1 MKLRS
6 FLAIAALSALT
17 FAACVPTEENLG
29 EAKITVNPA
38 EITFG
43 AADGQQPVTLVA
55 TRDWHIFS
63 QPEWVALDKTSGEA
77 STKEQTVKISVEA
90 NKGHDREGE
99 LVFTIGLARASLLIK
114 QTGEQGVLN
123 KGTGTKDDP
132 FSVAGVIEYV
142 KGLEADKQSTD
153 QFYVKGKVSTI
164 TQDYTYNVSNGNTFG
179 NARFNISDD
188 GTATSEFICYNCY
201 YLGNRKFTAGETDI
215 KVNDDVIVCGLVV
228 NYKGNTPEFVSGK
241 NFLYELNGKSE
252 GGGSSTTTATPTG
265 TGTEADPY
273 NVAAAINAASV
284 LKYTDTKNY
293 EKKEGVYA
301 IGKISAIKSISWDV
315 TASDYYGNAEYS
327 IVDEGYT
334 AVLGVYRGFFYNGE
348 KFTAQDQIKVGDEVL
363 ILGDLCNMFG
373 NTPQFT
379 TGSKIIKLNG
389 KGKEVQTV
397 TGTITE
403 TVKAED
409 NSKVV
414 VAESIV
420 AAKSL
425 KGVIVTDG
433 TTNVYVYTDKAPEA
447 AIGDKVKIE
456 ATKTTYYGLPEFTE
470 PTITVLSSGNTV
482 PRTELKDITKTV
494 DTYSSADTEYL
505 TATGTL
511 IKDGNYY
518 NIKADGATRVIS
530 PSQLDSSIDPSALV
544 DKRVVI
550 TGYFNTINTGKNIL
564 NVIATEIK
572 AGNPDEKY
580 CSVST
585 KEIKVAASATEASFN
600 ITANAAWTLTS
611 DKETFVATPTS
622 GEADATVK
630 VTFPANE
637 TDEAVVANIKVTCA
651 AANAEYTVV
660 ITQSK
665 KSAAGEKNFVKVAT
679 APTSW
684 VGTYLIVNE
693 ENKVAFD
700 GSITADAVKKNIAVE
715 IESGTIKATEANLAC
730 VVTVETMEG
739 GYALKAASGKY
750 LYGKSATN
758 ILQFSDTPVLITFNL
773 TSEGNAEITDKAADT
788 WILYNANSDQQR
800 FRFFKKSSTS
810 PKPVQLYK
818 LED

>member
-6 FLAIAALSALT
+6 FFAIAALSVLA
-17 FAACVPTEENLG
+17 FAACEPAEENLG
-29 EAKITVNPA
+29 EAKISVSPA
-38 EITFG
+38 EVTFG
-43 AADGQQPVTLVA
+43 SAEEQKSVTLIA

-63 QPEWVALDKTSGEA
+63 QPEWVAIDKTEGSA
-77 STKEQTVKISVEA
+77 STKEQTVNISVEA

-99 LVFTIGLARASLLIK
+99 LIFTIGLARASLVIK
-114 QTGEQGVLN
+114 QTGEAGEIK
-123 KGTGTKDDP
+123 KGSGTKEDP
-132 FSVAGVIEYV
+132 FTVAGAIEYV
-142 KGLEADKQSTD
+142 KALEADKQTTD
-153 QFYVKGKVSTI
+153 QFFVVGKVSTI
-164 TQDYTYNVSNGNTFG
+164 TQDFTYNVSNGNTYG

-188 GTATSEFICYNCY
+188 GTTSSEFICYNCY
-201 YLGNRKFTAGETDI
+201 YLGNRKFKAGETDI
-215 KVNDDVIVCGLVV
+215 KVGDDVIVCGLLV
-228 NYKGNTPEFVSGK
+228 NYKGNTPEFVGGK
-241 NFLYELNGKSE
+241 NFVYSLNGVSE
-252 GGGSSTTTATPTG
+252 GGGEAASSATPTG

-273 NVAAAINAASV
+273 NVAAAINAAKV

-301 IGKISAIKSISWDV
+301 VGKISAIKNISWDAS
-315 TASDYYGNAEYS
+315 ASDYYGNAEYS

-334 AVLGVYRGFFYNGE
+334 AVLGVYRGFYYNGE

-379 TGSKIIKLNG
+379 TGSKIIKING
-389 KGKEVQTV
+389 VGKEVQTV

-403 TVKAED
+403 TVAAED
-409 NSKVV
+409 NSKVI

-470 PTITVLSSGNTV
+470 PAITVLSSGNTV
-482 PRTELKDITKTV
+482 PRTELKDITKSIDSYASTST
-494 DTYSSADTEYL
+494 DYL

-511 IKDGNYY
+511 VKDGDYY
-518 NIKADGATRVIS
+518 NLKVDGATRVIS
-530 PSQLDSSIDPSALV
+530 PSQLDSSIDPTALLN
-544 DKRVVI
+544 KRAVI
-550 TGYFNTINTGKNIL
+550 VGYFNTINTGKNIL

-572 AGNPDEKY
+572 AADPNEKY

-585 KEIKVAASATEASFN
+585 REIKVAASVTEASFN
-600 ITANAAWTLTS
+600 ITANAAWTATS
-611 DKETFVATPTS
+611 DKASFVVEPAS
-622 GEADATVK
+622 GSADAAVK

-637 TDEAVVANIKVTCA
+637 TDEAVVANIKVACA
-651 AANAEYTVV
+651 DANAEYTVV
-660 ITQSK
+660 ITQAK
-665 KSAAGEKNFVKVAT
+665 KSAAGEKNFVKVTT

-693 ENKVAFD
+693 ADKVAFD
-700 GSITADAVKKNIAVE
+700 GKGTADAAKLNIAVE
-715 IESGTIKATEANLAC
+715 IESGAIKATEANLAS
-730 VVTVETMEG
+730 VVTVEAMEG
-739 GYALKAASGKY
+739 GYAIKTASGKY
-750 LYGKSATN
+750 IYGKSGSN
-758 ILQFSDTPVLITFNL
+758 LMQFGSSQVLITISL
-773 TSEGNAEITDKAADT
+773 ASEGNAEITDSSANAT
-788 WILYNANSDQQR
+788 IMYNSNSDQKR
-800 FRFFKKSSTS
+800 FRFYKAGSTQKS
-810 PKPVQLYK
+810 VHLYK

>member
-6 FLAIAALSALT
+6 FLAIAALSTLV
-17 FAACVPTEENLG
+17 FASCVPTEENLG
-29 EAKITVNPA
+29 EAKVTVSPT

-43 AADGQQPVTLVA
+43 AGDEQQPVTLVA

-63 QPEWVALDKTSGEA
+63 QPEWVALDKTEGSA
-77 STKEQTVKISVEA
+77 STKEQTVKVSVEA

-99 LVFTIGLARASLLIK
+99 LVFTIGLARASLIIK
-114 QTGEQGVLN
+114 QTGEQGELK

-142 KGLEADKQSTD
+142 KTLEADKSSTE
-153 QFYVKGKVSTI
+153 QFFVMGKVSTI
-164 TQDYTYNVSNGNTFG
+164 TQDFTYNVSNGNTFG

-188 GTATSEFICYNCY
+188 GAASNEFICYNCY

-215 KVNDDVIVCGLVV
+215 KLGDNVIVCGLVV

-241 NFLYELNGKSE
+241 NFVYSLNGKSE
-252 GGGSSTTTATPTG
+252 GGGDAATSATPTG
-265 TGTEADPY
+265 TGTEADPF
-273 NVAAAINAASV
+273 NVAAAINAAKV

-293 EKKEGVYA
+293 EKLEGVYA
-301 IGKISAIKSISWDV
+301 VGKISAIKSLSWDAS
-315 TASDYYGNAEYS
+315 ASDYYGNAEYS
-327 IVDEGYT
+327 IVDEGYSS
-334 AVLGVYRGFFYNGE
+334 VLGVYRGFYYNGE
-348 KFTAQDQIKVGDEVL
+348 KFTAQDQIKVGDVVL
-363 ILGDLCNMFG
+363 VLGDLCNMFG

-379 TGSKIIKLNG
+379 TGSKIIKING
-389 KGKEVQTV
+389 VGKEIKTV

-403 TVKAED
+403 TVAAED
-409 NSKVV
+409 NSKVI

-494 DTYSSADTEYL
+494 DSYTSSNTDYI

-511 IKDGNYY
+511 IKDGDYY
-518 NIKADGATRVIS
+518 NLKVDGATRIIS
-530 PSQLDSSIDPSALV
+530 PSQLDSSIDPSSLLNT
-544 DKRVVI
+544 RVVI
-550 TGYFNTINTGKNIL
+550 TGYFNTINASKNIV

-585 KEIKVAASATEASFN
+585 REIKVAATATEASFD
-600 ITANAAWTLTS
+600 ITANAAWTATS
-611 DKETFVATPTS
+611 DKATFVVDPTS
-622 GEADATVK
+622 GSANATVK

-637 TDEAVVANIKVTCA
+637 TDEAVVANIKVACA
-651 AANAEYTVV
+651 EANAEYTVV
-660 ITQSK
+660 ITQAK
-665 KSAAGEKNFVKVAT
+665 KGVAGETYTLDGAAIKAAHSSAWAYTSGEKKVTATDGSEWILFNTYGNTNQVTVQLNKGKGAYVVTPALPSGMELKKVAVVLNT
-679 APTSW
+679 K
-684 VGTYLIVNE
+684 N
-693 ENKVAFD
+693 D
-700 GSITADAVKKNIAVE
+700 GSGNVGDRPMDVVASDGSVVLDNVSGQTLADGIEVKAGLDQVKIMCDETNGGAVYITSI
-715 IESGTIKATEANLAC
+715 I
-730 VVTVETMEG
+730 VT
-739 GYALKAASGKY
+739 
-750 LYGKSATN
+750 YGAK
-758 ILQFSDTPVLITFNL
+758 
-773 TSEGNAEITDKAADT
+773 
-788 WILYNANSDQQR
+788 
-800 FRFFKKSSTS
+800 
-810 PKPVQLYK
+810 
-818 LED
+818 